1 LKLINKN
8 MIKCTKSQELDA
20 IIEKINT
27 QLDYNRRGQL
37 ALTGAINKVTLQF
50 NDLNKEAEYQENKN

>member
-1 LKLINKN
+1 
-8 MIKCTKSQELDA
+8 MIKCTKSQDLDA

-37 ALTGAINKVTLQF
+37 ALTGAINKLTL
-50 NDLNKEAEYQENKN
+50 